1 MIQIWR
7 YWLGRW
13 FSIGE
18 KMQVSLKVWAP
29 LFLLLPLFLLISKP
43 AVAQTT
49 IHVPADVP
57 TIQDAINE
65 AKKGDTVLVA
75 PGTYSEN
82 IDFEGKSITV
92 TSENSSR
99 AGAANTIIMGSGGAT
114 VTFQSNEPPTAI
126 LNGFTVTHPSP
137 GGPTTAGSGIS
148 ISGASPTITGN
159 SIVYN
164 GGNGIWITGST
175 SSPAIR
181 GNNISWNTVGVTP
194 LDPIC
199 STEECPQYGGIGIQ
213 ISDAGSVEI
222 SNNSIQGNN
231 AGSQDGSW
239 GGGGIW
245 AWGAAKLT
253 IEDNAIY
260 GNNGFVGANDQLY
273 GVGGI
278 QIVGIED
285 LAIIQNLIYANV
297 VGGPYVAGVSIT
309 TPDLTNH
316 LPSGTLTVVNNT
328 IVGNQS
334 GVDAGAEQFAVDEYP
349 AQSTIENNIFEST
362 NYGQAVYCVSG
373 SNPGFSYNDV
383 IGGNEALS
391 CGGFNNIS
399 ADPQFVAPAVGN
411 FHLTAASPVIAA
423 GNTAAPDLPATDF
436 DGFPR
441 IASGTIDLGVY
452 EYQPVTANSPVLT
465 SSANPSYVGQMVTF
479 AATLNISSAK
489 SPVTGTVSFRDGAAV
504 LGTANVSAA
513 GDAALSFSSL
523 SVGTHSIYA
532 IYSGDT
538 DLPPGITNAISQV
551 VSTYPT
557 TTTLSVSQNS
567 IAFGQSVTFTAD
579 VQPSASSG
587 PVTGGV
593 VFYDNGTNLLGAA
606 NLNNDVASLTTTA
619 LDAGTYTI
627 TAEFVQ
633 NQTYSTSTSN
643 AVTVTVASDFGLSAT
658 PASRSISPGGTA
670 TFMIAVASNSGF
682 NQPVALSCSGLPT
695 GASCNFSLSTIQN
708 GVGSSQLV
716 IHLANANQ
724 AALIRYHKNFQ
735 FLHSYG
741 AVAPLLCVLFLIPGS
756 LRRKRFLAVLLVS
769 SCTAIVGCNPTL
781 ILSPPIETYSI
792 VVTGAS
798 NLSSGLLA
806 HSTNITLEVR

>member
-1 MIQIWR
+1 MR
-7 YWLGRW
+7 
-13 FSIGE
+13 
-18 KMQVSLKVWAP
+18 VSPKLWAL
-29 LFLLLPLFLLISKP
+29 LFVLLPLFLLISEP
-43 AVAQTT
+43 AIAQKT
-49 IHVPADVP
+49 IHVPADAP
-57 TIQDAINE
+57 TIQAGINAAE
-65 AKKGDTVLVA
+65 NGDTVLVA
-75 PGTYSEN
+75 PGTYNEN

-92 TSENSSR
+92 TSDSSTG
-99 AGAANTIIMGSGGAT
+99 ASAANTIIMGSGGAT

-164 GGNGIWITGST
+164 AGYGIWISGSS

-181 GNNISWNTVGVTP
+181 GNNISWNVVGVTP
-194 LDPIC
+194 LDPSC
-199 STEECPQYGGIGIQ
+199 NTEECLLSGGVGIG

-222 SNNSIQGNN
+222 SNNTIQGNN
-231 AGSQDGSW
+231 VASQAGSS

-245 AWGAAKLT
+245 AYGAAKLT
-253 IEDNAIY
+253 IENNAIY
-260 GNNGFVGANDQLY
+260 GNSGLVGANDQLY

-278 QIVGIED
+278 QVVGIED

-297 VGGPYVAGVSIT
+297 VAGPYAAGIEVLK
-309 TPDLTNH
+309 PDLTSD
-316 LPSGTLTVVNNT
+316 LPTGTLTVINNT
-328 IVGNQS
+328 VVGNQS
-334 GVDAGAEQFAVDEYP
+334 GVGAAAEQLVVGEYP

-362 NYGQAVYCVSG
+362 NYGPAVACVSG

-383 IGGNEALS
+383 IGGSSSFTS

-423 GNTAAPDLPATDF
+423 GNTTAPDLPATDF

-441 IASGTIDLGVY
+441 IVNGTIDLGVY
-452 EYQPVTANSPVLT
+452 EYQPITANSPVLT
-465 SSANPSYVGQMVTF
+465 SSANPSYVGQTVTF
-479 AATLNISSAK
+479 TVTLNISSAK
-489 SPVTGTVSFRDGAAV
+489 SPVTGTIIFRDGAAV
-504 LGTANVSAA
+504 LGTVNVSTA
-513 GDAALSFSSL
+513 GVAALSSSTL

-532 IYSGDT
+532 VYSGDT

-567 IAFGQSVTFTAD
+567 VAFGQSVTFTAD
-579 VQPSASSG
+579 VQSSASSA

-593 VFYDNGTNLLGAA
+593 VFYDGANSLGVANVNNGT
-606 NLNNDVASLTTTA
+606 ASLTTTS
-619 LDAGTYTI
+619 LEAGTHSI

-643 AVTVTVASDFGLSAT
+643 AVSVAVASDFALSAS

-670 TFMIAVASNSGF
+670 TFAIAVASSSGF
-682 NQPVALSCSGLPT
+682 NQPVALTCSGLPT
-695 GASCNFSLSTIQN
+695 GASCSFSPSTIQN

-716 IHLANANQ
+716 IQLANTSQ
-724 AALIRYHKNFQ
+724 AAVTGPHKGFH
-735 FLHSYG
+735 LLRGYG
-741 AVAPLLCVLFLIPGS
+741 VVAPLLSILFLIPGS
-756 LRRKRFLAVLLVS
+756 LRRKRFLAVLLLS
-769 SCTAIVGCNPTL
+769 SCMAVVGCNATL
-781 ILSPPIETYSI
+781 ILFPPQETYSI

-798 NLSSGLLA
+798 NLPNGPLA
-806 HSTNITLEVR
+806 HSTTITLEVR

>member
-1 MIQIWR
+1 
-7 YWLGRW
+7 
-13 FSIGE
+13 
-18 KMQVSLKVWAP
+18 MQVSLKVWAP
-29 LFLLLPLFLLISKP
+29 LFVLLPLFLLISRP

-65 AKKGDTVLVA
+65 AKNGDTVLVA
-75 PGTYSEN
+75 PGTYNEN
-82 IDFEGKSITV
+82 IDFAGKSITV
-92 TSENSSR
+92 TSENSSS

-126 LNGFTVTHPSP
+126 LNGFTITHPFPS
-137 GGPTTAGSGIS
+137 GPATFGSGIS

-159 SIVYN
+159 SIIYN
-164 GGNGIWITGST
+164 SGDGIWMTGPS

-181 GNNISWNTVGVTP
+181 GNNISWNVVGAGVTP
-194 LDPIC
+194 LSPIC
-199 STEECPQYGGIGIQ
+199 LTEECPLWGGIGIE
-213 ISDAGSVEI
+213 ISDVGSVEI
-222 SNNSIQGNN
+222 SNNTIQSNN
-231 AGSQDGSW
+231 AGSQDGTW

-245 AWGAAKLT
+245 AYGAAKLM

-260 GNNGFVGANDQLY
+260 GNIGLVGANDQPG

-278 QIVGIED
+278 QVAGIED
-285 LAIIQNLIYANV
+285 LELIQNLIYSNV
-297 VGGPYVAGVSIT
+297 VAGPFAAGVDIMT
-309 TPDLTNH
+309 LDLTNH

-328 IVGNQS
+328 IIGNQS
-334 GVDAGAEQFAVDEYP
+334 GVGAGAEQFVVGEYP

-362 NYGQAVYCVSG
+362 NYAQAVYCVSG

-383 IGGNEALS
+383 IGGSSPFAS
-391 CGGFNNIS
+391 CGGFTNIS

-465 SSANPSYVGQMVTF
+465 SSANPSYVGQTVTF
-479 AATLNISSAK
+479 TATLNTSAAK
-489 SPVTGTVSFRDGAAV
+489 SPVTGTMSFRDGAAV
-504 LGTANVSAA
+504 LGTVNVSTA
-513 GDAALSFSSL
+513 GLAALSSSSL
-523 SVGTHSIYA
+523 SVGAHSIYA
-532 IYSGDT
+532 VYSGDT
-538 DLPPGITNAISQV
+538 DLPPGITNAVSQV

-579 VQPSASSG
+579 VQSSASSG

-606 NLNNDVASLTTTA
+606 NLNNDAASLTTTS

-670 TFMIAVASNSGF
+670 TFMIAVASHSGF

-695 GASCNFSLSTIQN
+695 GASCNFSPSTIQN

-716 IHLANANQ
+716 IRLANANQ
-724 AALIRYHKNFQ
+724 AAVTGSRKSSHLLR
-735 FLHSYG
+735 SYG
-741 AVAPLLCVLFLIPGS
+741 VVAPLLCVLFLIPGS
-756 LRRKRFLAVLLVS
+756 LRRKRFLAVLLAFF
-769 SCTAIVGCNPTL
+769 CTVVAGCNATL

-798 NLSSGLLA
+798 NLPNGPLA
-806 HSTNITLEVR
+806 HSTTVTLEVR